1 MNVKNRVAIMY
12 DFDETLAPGNM
23 QEYAFIPM
31 LNISPGEFWKMS
43 EEVGKN
49 HNMDNVLAY
58 MYLSIKLVKEK
69 KLKITKEAF
78 EHQGEIITFFEGV
91 EEWFKRINDYGK
103 SLGLE
108 VEHYV
113 ISCGLKEMI
122 DGTKIAKEFKRIFG
136 CSFAYDEEN
145 GEPIWASQAI
155 NYTSK
160 TQYIYRVRKNKLDKL
175 YDAYELNEYVED
187 RSTLLPYTNMIY
199 VGDGQT
205 DVPCMKLVKLQG
217 GHSICVYNP
226 NSEKKKTIAE
236 KLYKDGRVNFI
247 TKADYTEGSKIDSIM
262 KDILKKIAINN
273 KIEEY
278 SK

>member
-1 MNVKNRVAIMY
+1 MSVKNRVAIMY

-23 QEYAFIPM
+23 QEYAFIPN
-31 LNISPGEFWKMS
+31 LEISANEFWKMS
-43 EEVGKN
+43 GDFARS

-58 MYLSIKLVKEK
+58 MYTSIKLVKEK
-69 KLKITKEAF
+69 KMKITKDEF
-78 EHQGEIITFFEGV
+78 FNQGKMVSFFEGV
-91 EEWFKRINDYGK
+91 EDWFKRINEYGA

-108 VEHYV
+108 VEHYI
-113 ISCGLKEMI
+113 ISCGLKEI
-122 DGTKIAKEFKRIFG
+122 LEGTKIAKEFKRIFACG
-136 CSFAYDEEN
+136 FAYDDETK
-145 GEPIWASQAI
+145 EPIWATQAI

-187 RSTLLPYTNMIY
+187 RSTLLPYSNMVYI
-199 VGDGQT
+199 GDGET
-205 DVPCMKLVKLQG
+205 DVPCMKLVKTYG
-217 GHSICVYNP
+217 GHSVCVYNP
-226 NSEKKKTIAE
+226 NSEKKKKIAE

-247 TKADYTEGSKIDSIM
+247 TPADYKENSKIDCII
-262 KDILKKIAINN
+262 KDLLNKIAINN

>member
-1 MNVKNRVAIMY
+1 MDVRRRVAIMY

-31 LNISPGEFWKMS
+31 LDIESDEFWKMS
-43 EEVGKN
+43 AELGKK

-58 MYLSIKLVKEK
+58 MYLSIKLLREK
-69 KLKITKEAF
+69 NLKITKEDF
-78 EHQGEIITFFEGV
+78 YNQGKLISFFNGV
-91 EEWFKRINDYGK
+91 EEWFERVNSYGE

-108 VEHYV
+108 VEHYI
-113 ISCGLKEMI
+113 ISCGLKEI
-122 DGTKIAKEFKRIFG
+122 LEGTKIAKEFKRIFA
-136 CSFAYDEEN
+136 CNFAYDQETK
-145 GEPIWASQAI
+145 EPIWASQAI

-175 YDAYELNEYVED
+175 YDAYEINEYVED
-187 RSTLLPYTNMIY
+187 RASLLPYTNMIY
-199 VGDGQT
+199 VGDGET
-205 DVPCMKLVKLQG
+205 DVPCMKLVKLHG

-226 NSEKKKTIAE
+226 NSEKKRKIAE
-236 KLYKDGRVNFI
+236 KLYRDGRVNFM
-247 TKADYTEGSKIDSIM
+247 TEADYKEGSKIDCIM
-262 KDILKKIAINN
+262 KDLLNKISINN